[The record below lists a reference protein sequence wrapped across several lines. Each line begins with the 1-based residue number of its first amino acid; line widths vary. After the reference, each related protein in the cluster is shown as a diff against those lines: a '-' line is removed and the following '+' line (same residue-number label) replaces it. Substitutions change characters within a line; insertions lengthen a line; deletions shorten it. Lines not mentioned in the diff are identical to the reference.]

1 MGGVDPS
8 ALLTAGS
15 AGVFGLRDLS
25 LSSTASDAARGS
37 VVTSTGKSVHLDQG
51 TRLLLGLQAGA
62 SGETRGGREP
72 DAAKPTGPK
81 GSSTDKRYPRR
92 SAFTPRR

>member
-1 MGGVDPS
+1 MDAS

-15 AGVFGLRDLS
+15 AGVFGLRDVS
-25 LSSTASDAARGS
+25 LSSTASDAAQGS

-51 TRLLLGLQAGA
+51 TRLLLSSQAGA

-72 DAAKPTGPK
+72 DAGKPK
-81 GSSTDKRYPRR
+81 GSRESSADKP
-92 SAFTPRR
+92 